1 MLTKD
6 FYNLVEQP
14 DYLKYIPYGDTD
26 SIFCIVPLDRD
37 DYTKEQ
43 KWEIAVKHSEKINEL
58 IIEYLNNYLLP
69 KCNIDIQHNKT
80 FFKIEMLITILMLL
94 DVKKHYAYWFECS
107 EGTFVDHPTLK
118 IKGLP
123 IIKSDSIKLMREY
136 LLTLLIKVIGKG
148 ELKRQ
153 KIFNS
158 VCGHTGEK
166 IDEDLKNL
174 PEDRIDAAITVT
186 EYFRNLFNHAVDNYI
201 FIDICKPVK
210 WSKKDEIKL
219 AMFVFNKIANKKVFE
234 PGVPGLFCYV
244 KFLKPQI
251 FQDICK
257 HTSKL
262 KGICVPYNYHQYDIK
277 KLFTENGIV
286 IDRNENWNKI
296 FSTTAQRIIELI
308 RETRRVT

>member
-37 DYTKEQ
+37 DYSKEE
-43 KWEIAVKHSEKINEL
+43 KWEIAVKHSENINKL
-58 IIEYLNNYLLP
+58 IIDYLNSYLLP
-69 KCNIDIQHNKT
+69 KCNIDTKHNKT
-80 FFKIEMLITILMLL
+80 FFKIEMLIPILMLL
-94 DVKKHYAYWFECS
+94 DVKKHYAYWYECS
-107 EGTFVDHPTLK
+107 EGTFMEYMTLK

-136 LLTLLIKVIGKG
+136 LLTLLIKVIGKD

-153 KIFNS
+153 KIFKTA
-158 VCGHTGEK
+158 CGYNGEK

-174 PEDRIDAAITVT
+174 PEDRLDAAIIVT
-186 EYFRNLFNHAVDNYI
+186 EYFRNQFNLAVDNYN

-219 AMFVFNKIANKKVFE
+219 AMLAFNKIANKKVFE
-234 PGVPGLFCYV
+234 PSVPGLFCYV
-244 KFLKPQI
+244 KYLKPQI

-257 HTSKL
+257 DTSKL
-262 KGICVPYNYHQYDIK
+262 KGICVPYNYNQYDIK
-277 KLFTENGIV
+277 KLFNENGV
-286 IDRNENWNKI
+286 IIDKDENWNKI
-296 FSTTAQRIIELI
+296 MSTTAQRIIDLI
-308 RETRRVT
+308 RDCNKR

>member
-37 DYTKEQ
+37 DYSKEE
-43 KWEIAVKHSEKINEL
+43 KWEIAVKHSENINKL
-58 IIEYLNNYLLP
+58 IIDYLNSYLLP
-69 KCNIDIQHNKT
+69 KCNIDTKHNKT
-80 FFKIEMLITILMLL
+80 FFKIEMLIPILMLL
-94 DVKKHYAYWFECS
+94 DVKKHYAYWYECS
-107 EGTFVDHPTLK
+107 EGTFMEYMTLK

-136 LLTLLIKVIGKG
+136 LLTLLIKVIGKD

-153 KIFNS
+153 KIFKTA
-158 VCGHTGEK
+158 CGHNGEK

-174 PEDRIDAAITVT
+174 PEDRLDAAIVVT
-186 EYFRNLFNHAVDNYI
+186 EYFRNQFNLAVDNYH

-219 AMFVFNKIANKKVFE
+219 AMLAFNKIANKKVFE
-234 PGVPGLFCYV
+234 PSVPGLFCYV
-244 KFLKPQI
+244 KYLKPQI

-257 HTSKL
+257 DTSKL
-262 KGICVPYNYHQYDIK
+262 KGICVPYNYNQYDIK
-277 KLFTENGIV
+277 KLFNENGV
-286 IDRNENWNKI
+286 IIDKDENWNKI
-296 FSTTAQRIIELI
+296 MSTTAQRIIDLI
-308 RETRRVT
+308 RDCNKR

>member
-6 FYNLVEQP
+6 FYNLVEQS

-37 DYTKEQ
+37 DYSKEE
-43 KWEIAVKHSEKINEL
+43 KWEIAVKHSENINKL
-58 IIEYLNNYLLP
+58 IIDYLNSYLLP
-69 KCNIDIQHNKT
+69 KCNIDTKHNKT
-80 FFKIEMLITILMLL
+80 FFKIEMLIPILMLL
-94 DVKKHYAYWFECS
+94 DVKKHYAYWYECS
-107 EGTFVDHPTLK
+107 EGTFMEYMTLK

-136 LLTLLIKVIGKG
+136 LLTLLIKVIGKD

-153 KIFNS
+153 KIFKTA
-158 VCGHTGEK
+158 CGHSGEK

-174 PEDRIDAAITVT
+174 PENRLDAAIVVT
-186 EYFRNLFNHAVDNYI
+186 EYFRNQFNLAVDNYH

-219 AMFVFNKIANKKVFE
+219 AMLAFNKIANKKVFE
-234 PGVPGLFCYV
+234 PSVPGLFCYV
-244 KFLKPQI
+244 KYLKPQI

-257 HTSKL
+257 DTSKL
-262 KGICVPYNYHQYDIK
+262 KGILMTIASNCV
-277 KLFTENGIV
+277 
-286 IDRNENWNKI
+286 
-296 FSTTAQRIIELI
+296 
-308 RETRRVT
+308 RVLMNCA